1 MIDID
6 PSKMA
11 QTKKG
16 ISRRMIALLGMILV
30 GIIIAVLIAYEQIS
44 VLYVLVT
51 LALVALLL
59 IVGFADLEGVGRIDG
74 EDAG

>member
-1 MIDID
+1 MV
-6 PSKMA
+6 

-16 ISRRMIALLGMILV
+16 ISRRMIALLGMLLV
-30 GIIIAVLIAYEQIS
+30 GIIIAVLIGYEQIS

-59 IVGFADLEGVGRIDG
+59 IVGFADLEGVGRMDG